1 MARSIWNGSLAVG
14 ELRVPVKLFGAIEDR
29 GVHFHEVH
37 AKEGARLEH
46 RRFDPGSGREVAGEA
61 LVKGFEVGDGEY
73 VVLSD
78 DELRGVDGRHAKQ
91 CEIEQFVPAEQV
103 DPVWYDKPYHLG
115 PRDGSDDG
123 YALLHAALAKVERV
137 GIGRIVLR
145 TREQLVALR
154 ALPGGVLGLSTLR
167 FADEVVAPESL
178 DPPADARAP
187 GARERRLAEALVEA
201 LSEPFDATDYDDD
214 HRAALLALIERK
226 AEGEAIEQPEREP
239 AEAPDDLSAALDAT
253 LAELARRRRRT
264 RGAHG
269 ASGSSRRTR
278 GGHAPRRGAS
288 SRTAR
293 RSGTRRRAA
302 RRRARRS

>member
-1 MARSIWNGSLAVG
+1 MARSIWNGCLAVG
-14 ELRVPVKLFGAIEDR
+14 ELRVPVKLYGAVEDR

-37 AKEGARLEH
+37 AKEGAPLEH
-46 RRFDPGSGREVAGEA
+46 RRFDPETDREVRGET

-78 DELRGVDGRHAKQ
+78 DELRGVDGRHAKL
-91 CEIEQFVPAEQV
+91 CEIEQFAPAEQV

-123 YALLHAALAKVERV
+123 YALLHAALARVDRV

-154 ALPGGVLGLSTLR
+154 ALPDGVLGLSTLR

-178 DPPADARAP
+178 DQPASARAP
-187 GARERRLAEALVEA
+187 GARELRLAQALVEA
-201 LSEPFDATDYDDD
+201 LSEPFDATAYDDD
-214 HRAALLALIERK
+214 HRAALLELIERK
-226 AEGEAIEQPEREP
+226 AEGEAIEPPDTEP

-253 LAELARRRRRT
+253 LAELSRRRRRT
-264 RGAHG
+264 RGEHT
-269 ASGSSRRTR
+269 SRARRRSR
-278 GGHAPRRGAS
+278 GEHAPRRRAA
-288 SRTAR
+288 AR
-293 RSGTRRRAA
+293 RGARRA
-302 RRRARRS
+302 RRRARARRS

>member
-29 GVHFHEVH
+29 SVHFHEVH
-37 AKEGARLEH
+37 AQDGARLEH
-46 RRFDPGSGREVAGEA
+46 RRFDPETDRAVEGEQ

-78 DELRGVDGRHAKQ
+78 DELRGVDGRHAKL
-91 CEIEQFVPAEQV
+91 CELERFVPAEQV
-103 DPVWYDKPYHLG
+103 DPVWYDRPYHLG

-154 ALPGGVLGLSTLR
+154 ALDDGVLGLSTLR
-167 FADEVVAPESL
+167 FADEVVAPASL
-178 DPPADARAP
+178 DPLPQARRP
-187 GARERRLAEALVEA
+187 GARERRLAQALVEA
-201 LSEPFDATDYDDD
+201 LSEPFDASAYDDD
-214 HRAALLALIERK
+214 HRAALLALVERK
-226 AEGEAIEQPEREP
+226 AEGEAIEPPEREP

-264 RGAHG
+264 RGAH
-269 ASGSSRRTR
+269 AARST
-278 GGHAPRRGAS
+278 GGR
-288 SRTAR
+288 R
-293 RSGTRRRAA
+293 RSHRS
-302 RRRARRS
+302 RRARR